1 MTEFNPVTMQ
11 VVWEY
16 YGRAIG
22 YAESHSLAHY
32 FFSPAISNA
41 QRLPNGNTLI
51 TEGDGGRVFEVTPD
65 CETVWEFINPDYSWP
80 GLDSSIKNPRMTNM
94 VYRAYRIPYEY
105 VPQLK
110 VPDQHPVVPTDNA
123 EFRIAASRDVTP
135 YDRKAQDVVKPF
147 PAQHLGDAADLLT
160 QNPRDAEDE
169 DDMSYNTM
177 ELKNY

>member
-1 MTEFNPVTMQ
+1 M
-11 VVWEY
+11 
-16 YGRAIG
+16 
-22 YAESHSLAHY
+22 
-32 FFSPAISNA
+32 
-41 QRLPNGNTLI
+41 
-51 TEGDGGRVFEVTPD
+51 
-65 CETVWEFINPDYSWP
+65 
-80 GLDSSIKNPRMTNM
+80 
-94 VYRAYRIPYEY
+94 
-105 VPQLK
+105 
-110 VPDQHPVVPTDNA
+110 VPTDNA